1 MVTPPRGVFSRTT
14 SEARERGERVSEGS
28 RPSANKPTEHA
39 VDAQTAR
46 TAGHR
51 PTPTAAT
58 DGRTSRPGDPNQP
71 EPTPTNPHTRPAIPG
86 NRDLPWKATAERRN
100 LWGPVDRP
108 LEGEVH
114 EPHSTALTRPRDRR
128 ANPLVSVGIPVITG
142 GIAALGVVALGLMGL
157 IAVPLA
163 VIGGA
168 GAGVLTAGGAGG
180 LIHLIRR
187 PRQSD
192 RALPATTADSP
203 DGTREMLER
212 ILSACAGLD
221 GRIRTL
227 RRSASEPTAIIVLQD
242 ASALITR
249 IEALAGSPEIAAL
262 RPSSSEV
269 ILLDGVACRYLPEL
283 LDAAE
288 RTIGY
293 LTTFQGQA
301 RADALENL
309 QDVDRQL
316 EVLADGIERIEQDL
330 VSGVSRSLEVHA
342 EFLRTRFADQHLN
355 PIIDV

>member
-1 MVTPPRGVFSRTT
+1 M
-14 SEARERGERVSEGS
+14 SEGS
-28 RPSANKPTEHA
+28 RPSAQQRTEHV
-39 VDAQTAR
+39 VDTQTER
-46 TAGHR
+46 TAGHQ
-51 PTPTAAT
+51 PTPANRTAT
-58 DGRTSRPGDPNQP
+58 PTTPHVPINEDGARGPGNRNRP
-71 EPTPTNPHTRPAIPG
+71 EPTHAETSGRAAMPG

-114 EPHSTALTRPRDRR
+114 EPHSTALVRPTPRR
-128 ANPLVSVGIPVITG
+128 ANPLVRFGIPVITG
-142 GIAALGVVALGLMGL
+142 GIAALGVVALGLTGL

-180 LIHLIRR
+180 LMHLIRR
-187 PRQSD
+187 STRSD
-192 RALPATTADSP
+192 RSLPAATADSP

-221 GRIRTL
+221 GRIRAL
-227 RRSASEPTAIIVLQD
+227 RRSASEPTAITVLQD

-249 IEALAGSPEIAAL
+249 IEALVGSPEIAAL

-269 ILLDGVACRYLPEL
+269 LLLDGVACRFLPEL

-301 RADALENL
+301 RTEALENL

-316 EVLADGIERIEQDL
+316 DVLADGIERIEQDL

-342 EFLRTRFADQHLN
+342 EFLRTRFADQHVN

>member
-1 MVTPPRGVFSRTT
+1 M
-14 SEARERGERVSEGS
+14 SESS
-28 RPSANKPTEHA
+28 RPSAQERTEHA
-39 VDAQTAR
+39 VDTQTER
-46 TAGHR
+46 TAGHQ
-51 PTPTAAT
+51 PTPANRTATPTTPHVPVNEHGAR
-58 DGRTSRPGDPNQP
+58 GPGNRNHP
-71 EPTPTNPHTRPAIPG
+71 EPTHAETSSRPTMPG
-86 NRDLPWKATAERRN
+86 YRDLPWKATAERRN

-114 EPHSTALTRPRDRR
+114 EPRSTALARPRNRR
-128 ANPLVSVGIPVITG
+128 ANPLLSIGIPVLTG
-142 GIAALGVVALGLMGL
+142 GIAAVGVVALGLTGL

-180 LIHLIRR
+180 LMHLIRR
-187 PRQSD
+187 STPPD
-192 RALPATTADSP
+192 HALPVTTADSP

-221 GRIRTL
+221 GRIRAL
-227 RRSASEPTAIIVLQD
+227 RRSASEPTAITVLQD
-242 ASALITR
+242 ASSLITR
-249 IEALAGSPEIAAL
+249 IEALAGSPEIATL

-269 ILLDGVACRYLPEL
+269 LLLDGVACRYLPEL
-283 LDAAE
+283 LDAAG

-301 RADALENL
+301 RTEALENL